1 MLVEII
7 SKEDFTDTKLSKI
20 YKRYEGYKIT
30 FVETK
35 ENIKVFI
42 RE

>member
-7 SKEDFTDTKLSKI
+7 SKEDLNTKLSKI

-35 ENIKVFI
+35 ENIKVFL